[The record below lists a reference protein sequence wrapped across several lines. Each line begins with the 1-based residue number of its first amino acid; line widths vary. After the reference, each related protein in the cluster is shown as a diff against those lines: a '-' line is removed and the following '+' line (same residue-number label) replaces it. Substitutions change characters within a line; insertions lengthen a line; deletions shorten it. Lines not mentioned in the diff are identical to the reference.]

1 MPPLQAAKQGF
12 QDLGCRDIAQ
22 VRLAL
27 YSGVMK
33 MEGRTQAAQTAGA
46 GTRSMRAVAGGKR
59 RHASSKPRPA
69 KRAGR
74 RAQGSRC
81 DSGARPSL

>member
-33 MEGRTQAAQTAGA
+33 MEGRTQAAQSEGNVHDMLTFE
-46 GTRSMRAVAGGKR
+46 KR
-59 RHASSKPRPA
+59 PW
-69 KRAGR
+69 
-74 RAQGSRC
+74 
-81 DSGARPSL
+81 